1 MRSHI
6 ERVCW
11 HVLAL
16 AVLVHAAGVNLYASL
31 PPAVAPEIDGGSVS
45 AALGLL
51 AAGVLMLRA
60 RRSSKRPK

>member
-6 ERVCW
+6 QRVCW
-11 HVLAL
+11 HILAL
-16 AVLVHAAGVNLYASL
+16 AVLVHAASVNLYASI
-31 PPAVAPEIDGGSVS
+31 PGVAPEIDGGSVS

>member
-1 MRSHI
+1 MRTEI

-11 HVLAL
+11 HVLGL
-16 AVLVHAAGVNLYASL
+16 AVLVHAAGVNLYASI
-31 PPAVAPEIDGGSVS
+31 PVAAPEIDGGSVS

-60 RRSSKRPK
+60 RRSSKRSK